1 MTKNFWF
8 WLVGIVMTIIIVF
21 IILDIVGLLETP
33 IFGITYSIFTLIAFV
48 LLFAL
53 MVVLIAFAIKNM
65 IKKK

>member
-21 IILDIVGLLETP
+21 IILDVAGLLEGS
-33 IFGITYSIFTLIAFV
+33 FLAAYSIFSLVAFI